1 MKTIFIVEDDQ
12 SIGDML
18 QEVLQK
24 EGFRVQ
30 RAYSG
35 TEAAL
40 LLGQGLPDLVLL
52 DLMLPGLPGEEL
64 LGRLQGVPVIV
75 VSAKAG
81 LDDKVDLLLRGAA
94 DYITKPFEIRE
105 LLARVQVQLRRSE
118 QPAGQAL
125 EAFCAQP
132 RHQPLHDGLL
142 AHRLTVPNAHE
153 LAAHAFAA
161 HEDGSV
167 GRKKALPGD
176 APDKLKQFLKGAC
189 GERAQMYQNTLAVPG
204 THIGPRQHMRV
215 SFKKHAPIFGAH
227 LLSLHLPQFFSH
239 QALYAQQ
246 TGSHHFKQ
254 FHRCCPF
261 SH

>member
-52 DLMLPGLPGEEL
+52 DLMLPGLLGEEL

-125 EAFCAQP
+125 EA
-132 RHQPLHDGLL
+132 DGIRLNVLSREAEVNGQSVHLTRTEYAILKLL
-142 AHRLTVPNAHE
+142 MFNPGQAVSK
-153 LAAHAFAA
+153 AAILDNISQDTPDCTDASLKQHV
-161 HEDGSV
+161 SNL
-167 GRKKALPGD
+167 RKKLRQAGGREYIQAVWGIGFRLD
-176 APDKLKQFLKGAC
+176 A
-189 GERAQMYQNTLAVPG
+189 E
-204 THIGPRQHMRV
+204 
-215 SFKKHAPIFGAH
+215 S
-227 LLSLHLPQFFSH
+227 
-239 QALYAQQ
+239 
-246 TGSHHFKQ
+246 
-254 FHRCCPF
+254 
-261 SH
+261 

>member
-24 EGFRVQ
+24 EGYRVQ

-52 DLMLPGLPGEEL
+52 DLMRPGLPGEEL
-64 LGRLQGVPVIV
+64 LDLLQGVPVIV

-125 EAFCAQP
+125 EAGGIRLNVLSREAEVNGQSVHLT
-132 RHQPLHDGLL
+132 RTEYAILKLL
-142 AHRLTVPNAHE
+142 MCNPGQAVSK
-153 LAAHAFAA
+153 AAILDNISQDTPDCTDASLKQHV
-161 HEDGSV
+161 SNL
-167 GRKKALPGD
+167 RKKLRQAGGREYIQAVWGIGFRLD
-176 APDKLKQFLKGAC
+176 A
-189 GERAQMYQNTLAVPG
+189 E
-204 THIGPRQHMRV
+204 
-215 SFKKHAPIFGAH
+215 S
-227 LLSLHLPQFFSH
+227 
-239 QALYAQQ
+239 
-246 TGSHHFKQ
+246 
-254 FHRCCPF
+254 
-261 SH
+261 

>member
-24 EGFRVQ
+24 EGYRVQ

-52 DLMLPGLPGEEL
+52 DLMLPGLAGEEL

-118 QPAGQAL
+118 QPAGPAL
-125 EAFCAQP
+125 EAGGIRLNVLSREAEVNGQSVHLT
-132 RHQPLHDGLL
+132 RTEYAILKLL
-142 AHRLTVPNAHE
+142 MCNPGQAVSK
-153 LAAHAFAA
+153 AAILDNISQDTPDCTDASLKQHV
-161 HEDGSV
+161 SNL
-167 GRKKALPGD
+167 RKKLRQAGGREYIQAVWGIGFRLD
-176 APDKLKQFLKGAC
+176 A
-189 GERAQMYQNTLAVPG
+189 E
-204 THIGPRQHMRV
+204 
-215 SFKKHAPIFGAH
+215 S
-227 LLSLHLPQFFSH
+227 
-239 QALYAQQ
+239 
-246 TGSHHFKQ
+246 
-254 FHRCCPF
+254 
-261 SH
+261 

>member
-94 DYITKPFEIRE
+94 DYITKPFEMRT
-105 LLARVQVQLRRSE
+105 ARRAGAGGRRHS
-118 QPAGQAL
+118 A
-125 EAFCAQP
+125 
-132 RHQPLHDGLL
+132 
-142 AHRLTVPNAHE
+142 
-153 LAAHAFAA
+153 
-161 HEDGSV
+161 
-167 GRKKALPGD
+167 
-176 APDKLKQFLKGAC
+176 
-189 GERAQMYQNTLAVPG
+189 ER
-204 THIGPRQHMRV
+204 
-215 SFKKHAPIFGAH
+215 SFP
-227 LLSLHLPQFFSH
+227 
-239 QALYAQQ
+239 
-246 TGSHHFKQ
+246 
-254 FHRCCPF
+254 
-261 SH
+261 

>member
-125 EAFCAQP
+125 EA
-132 RHQPLHDGLL
+132 DGIRLNIFSREAEVNGQSVHLTRTEYAILKLL
-142 AHRLTVPNAHE
+142 MCNPGQAVSK
-153 LAAHAFAA
+153 AAILDNISQDTPDCTDASLKQHV
-161 HEDGSV
+161 SNL
-167 GRKKALPGD
+167 RKKLRQAGGREYIQAVWGIGFRLD
-176 APDKLKQFLKGAC
+176 AEP
-189 GERAQMYQNTLAVPG
+189 
-204 THIGPRQHMRV
+204 
-215 SFKKHAPIFGAH
+215 
-227 LLSLHLPQFFSH
+227 
-239 QALYAQQ
+239 
-246 TGSHHFKQ
+246 
-254 FHRCCPF
+254 
-261 SH
+261 

>member
-1 MKTIFIVEDDQ
+1 MKTIFIIEDDQ

-24 EGFRVQ
+24 EGYRVQ

-40 LLGQGLPDLVLL
+40 LLGHGLPDLVLL

-64 LGRLQGVPVIV
+64 LDRLQGVPVIV

-125 EAFCAQP
+125 EAGGIRLNVLSREAEVNGQSVHLT
-132 RHQPLHDGLL
+132 RTEYAILKLL
-142 AHRLTVPNAHE
+142 MCNPGQAVSK
-153 LAAHAFAA
+153 AAILDSISQDTPDCTDASLKQHV
-161 HEDGSV
+161 SNL
-167 GRKKALPGD
+167 RKKLRQAGGREYIQAVWGIGFRLD
-176 APDKLKQFLKGAC
+176 A
-189 GERAQMYQNTLAVPG
+189 E
-204 THIGPRQHMRV
+204 
-215 SFKKHAPIFGAH
+215 S
-227 LLSLHLPQFFSH
+227 
-239 QALYAQQ
+239 
-246 TGSHHFKQ
+246 
-254 FHRCCPF
+254 
-261 SH
+261 